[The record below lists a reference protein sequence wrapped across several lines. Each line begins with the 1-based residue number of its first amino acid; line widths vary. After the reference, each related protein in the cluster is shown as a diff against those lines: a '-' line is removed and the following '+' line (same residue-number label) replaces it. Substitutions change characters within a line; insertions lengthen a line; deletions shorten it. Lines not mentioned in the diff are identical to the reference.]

1 MSNPFSF
8 GRDKFTVF
16 LDGLSYDQQLNL
28 LIMIYRN
35 ADPTLTKD
43 SAWTKATVTYWDVD
57 IKELLQHALGPKSVE
72 Y

>member
-1 MSNPFSF
+1 MSNPFIF

-28 LIMIYRN
+28 LIMIYQN
-35 ADPTLTKD
+35 ADPTLSKD
-43 SAWTKATVTYWDVD
+43 KAWTKATVSYADVD
-57 IKELLQHALGPKSVE
+57 IKELFQQALGPKSVT